1 MLLYLTLPPNLA
13 PTVQPYTRE
22 TAVAV
27 GTPITGTAVAGRPT
41 LYTFNVTALVDGDYT
56 LDILNPYGRAVIRKG
71 PAGVLVGVEW
81 WELDSL
87 VKLSIDPGKVLVDQ
101 NYGGPDNLKY
111 VVGGVP
117 VIDASIE
124 AFLYADYMDGN
135 RDGKYRIAASRQRAN
150 GTWAIPMYLDPEIY
164 MFRFFKS
171 EVAGPDV
178 YRVVVSFDPDEIIVE
193 WVASLSS
200 SPSPPILQPVPVVP
214 QQPVAVNHNYGGAGN
229 LTYTI
234 NGQAVDGATIQVF
247 WAADYNAG
255 NRSNSYVVAATTQ
268 QANGSWASS
277 LSLARGHYVLKCFKT
292 GVAGPN
298 TYNLTVE

>member
-1 MLLYLTLPPNLA
+1 LLLYLTLPPNKS
-13 PTVQPYTRE
+13 PTVQPYARDTS
-22 TAVAV
+22 VAV
-27 GTPITGTAVAGRPT
+27 GSPIAGFAVTGRPT
-41 LYTFNVTALVDGDYT
+41 LYTFDVTSLAAGDYVI
-56 LDILNPYGRAVIRKG
+56 DISNPYGRAVIRKRT
-71 PAGVLVGVEW
+71 AGVLIAVEW
-81 WELDSL
+81 WELDSQVNL
-87 VKLSIDPGKVLVDQ
+87 FDAGKVIVDQ
-101 NYGGPDNLKY
+101 NYGGPDNLRY
-111 VVGGVP
+111 VVNGVT

-124 AFLYADYMDGN
+124 AFLYDDYLHGN
-135 RDGKYRIAASRQRAN
+135 RDGKYRIATSRQRAN
-150 GTWAIPMYLDPEIY
+150 GTWAIPMYLDPDVY

-178 YRVVVSFDPDEIIVE
+178 YRVVVSFDPSEIAVE

-214 QQPVAVNHNYGGAGN
+214 QQPVAVNQDYGGAGN

-255 NRSNSYVVAATTQ
+255 NRSGSYVVAATTQ
-268 QANGSWASS
+268 QVNGSWANS
-277 LSLARGHYVLKCFKT
+277 LSLVRGHYVLKCFKT